1 MTNWLTELEWRGLLQ
16 DVSDQN
22 ELTKLA
28 APASF
33 YVGFDPTAPYL
44 QLGNLIP
51 LIASIHIARAG
62 LRPLILFGGA
72 TGSIGDPSGRS
83 SERQLLP
90 LETIAQ
96 NVESQSAKTKEI
108 FGRCKLEVQFV
119 NNIDWTKQVTLL
131 DFLRDVGK
139 HFTVNYMLAKDTV
152 KNRLSG
158 DGISYTEFSYMLLQ
172 AFDFMTLY
180 HQEHCRM
187 QIGGSD
193 QWGNITAGLE
203 LLRRKGLSGA
213 QALSIPL
220 ITDSAG
226 KKFGKSEAGAIW
238 LDRNGTSPYQLH
250 QFLLNVSDTDAPR
263 YLKLLSLLSRSQIEE
278 ILKQHQ
284 EAPHQRAAQIALAD
298 GVCTLVHGEDAT
310 AEAKRSAA
318 VLFGGSI
325 EGVSDAELLEIFKEV
340 PSSEI
345 KQDQLNSIS
354 IVDALV
360 NSKLSSSKG
369 EARKLIQA
377 GGAYCN
383 SVRLEDSTANLAALL
398 GQRTL
403 FVLRS
408 GKKNYHLLRVV
419 K

>member
-1 MTNWLTELEWRGLLQ
+1 MGNWLAQLEWRGLLQ
-16 DVSDQN
+16 DVSDRDQ
-22 ELTKLA
+22 LAKLA

-33 YVGFDPTAPYL
+33 YVGFDPTAAYL

-51 LIASIHIARAG
+51 LVAAIHIARAG
-62 LRPLILFGGA
+62 LKPIILFGGA

-90 LETIAQ
+90 LETIAA
-96 NVESQSAKTKEI
+96 NVESQSAKSREI
-108 FGRCKLEVQFV
+108 FKRCELDVTFV
-119 NNIDWTKQVTLL
+119 NNIDWTKNVSLL

-152 KNRLSG
+152 KTRLSG

-180 HQEHCRM
+180 ERNNCRL

-203 LLRRKGLSGA
+203 LLRRKGLPGA

-220 ITDSAG
+220 ITDTAG
-226 KKFGKSEAGAIW
+226 KKFGKSESGAIW
-238 LDRNGTSPYQLH
+238 LDRAGTSPYQLH
-250 QFLLNVSDTDAPR
+250 QFLLNTSDEDAVR
-263 YLKLLSLLSRSQIEE
+263 YLKLLSLSSRQEIED
-278 ILKQHQ
+278 IIAQHTA
-284 EAPHQRAAQIALAD
+284 APHKRAAQHALAD
-298 GVCTLVHGEDAT
+298 SVCTLVHGHDAT
-310 AEAKRSAA
+310 LEAKRSAD

-325 EGVSDAELLEIFKEV
+325 EGVSDSELLEIFSEV
-340 PSSEI
+340 PASEI
-345 KQDQLNSIS
+345 LASRLATTS

-360 NSKLSSSKG
+360 MTKLSSSKS
-369 EARKLIQA
+369 EARKLVQA

-383 SVRLEDSTANLAALL
+383 SQRLEDANLMLDTLL
-398 GQRTL
+398 GARKL
-403 FVLRS
+403 LVMRA
-408 GKKNYHLLRVV
+408 GKKNYHLLRVTT
-419 K
+419 